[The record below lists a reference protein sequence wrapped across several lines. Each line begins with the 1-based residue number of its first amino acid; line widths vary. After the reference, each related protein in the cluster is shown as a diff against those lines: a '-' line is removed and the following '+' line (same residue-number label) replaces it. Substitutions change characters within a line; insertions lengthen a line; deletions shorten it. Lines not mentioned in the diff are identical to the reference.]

1 MGVEVDMRGER
12 ELGRFQLFLLNIGIC
27 GANDFENRLMILQ
40 VTSLISRFVSFMEI
54 RQATNAVTQS

>member
-1 MGVEVDMRGER
+1 MGVEVEMRGER

-40 VTSLISRFVSFMEI
+40 VTSLIS
-54 RQATNAVTQS
+54 